1 MGHVSIVMHSDTSLT
16 PRQLKTYLSLKQCL
30 KSANT
35 DFYSQDTAH
44 LLRSSFPFPFSYI
57 IGGIAAPKSNFLCC
71 SLSVSLSPFSSLSGP
86 FLDLFFSFGIRLS
99 AL

>member
-16 PRQLKTYLSLKQCL
+16 ARQLKTYLSLKQCL
-30 KSANT
+30 KSANI

-57 IGGIAAPKSNFLCC
+57 IDGAAAPKSNFLCY
-71 SLSVSLSPFSSLSGP
+71 SVSISFFLPIWSFPGSILFLWYKAFSSLK
-86 FLDLFFSFGIRLS
+86 
-99 AL
+99 